1 MHACPHACFC
11 IDPIPSG
18 ITFISFISPLTYN
31 KFTPL
36 RALVLTAVRYN
47 CLCLSVSSRALPYF
61 HVAVTRNPPRSE
73 VEEELVLDSNQFG
86 FHGRLALQT
95 LVEHWLGDANEV
107 IDISVPKKR
116 RARQRANQAMAQER
130 ARGQQVIDM
139 IHDMMKDVEA
149 EEKAGV
155 AATADRLQLCRNSY
169 S

>member
-1 MHACPHACFC
+1 MSQAILDLVRRAE
-11 IDPIPSG
+11 
-18 ITFISFISPLTYN
+18 PL
-31 KFTPL
+31 L
-36 RALVLTAVRYN
+36 RQKRKGGWN
-47 CLCLSVSSRALPYF
+47 R
-61 HVAVTRNPPRSE
+61 
-73 VEEELVLDSNQFG
+73 DD
-86 FHGRLALQT
+86 ALQT
-95 LVEHWLGDANEV
+95 LVEQWLGNANEV

-116 RARQRANQAMAQER
+116 RARQRARIRQWRKKA

>member
-1 MHACPHACFC
+1 MSQAILDLVRRAE
-11 IDPIPSG
+11 
-18 ITFISFISPLTYN
+18 PL
-31 KFTPL
+31 L
-36 RALVLTAVRYN
+36 RQKRKGGWN
-47 CLCLSVSSRALPYF
+47 R
-61 HVAVTRNPPRSE
+61 
-73 VEEELVLDSNQFG
+73 DD
-86 FHGRLALQT
+86 ALQT
-95 LVEHWLGDANEV
+95 LVEQWLGNANEV